1 MSNYKVPQL
10 NSFEWQQLVLDKDLS
25 TPSGLTPS
33 KGNRYI
39 VKATGSGDWTGH
51 SNAIAT
57 YNGATWDFTEA
68 VEGMICWIA
77 DEDKFY
83 KFITSWTEYLGQQ
96 GNQGDQG
103 NQGNQGNQ
111 GDQGSSNSYSTTFVN
126 ADLATGILTVTHNL
140 GVKVVPVIVCNNNFK
155 VIIPD
160 EITYSSTTICL
171 VDLSS
176 YGVLSGTWSIIVLDG
191 GASNINTPVTIQDT
205 DGDTKVETEKN
216 ADEDKVRITTAGV
229 QRGQFDSNGLTLQS
243 GVAVKEISNDGTMA
257 GNSDDAVPTEKAVKT
272 YTDDKTVYKGRT
284 DGSTPAAGYIGEMLS
299 GQCGPTTTNT
309 SGYTDLVTLT
319 LTAGIWLVSMCGQT
333 DNVGSQTGFDTTFIV
348 SGTGGTTQGVDVF
361 YVRHTAGQGHSF
373 AFAPRRIVI
382 ATGTA
387 DKTVVLQG
395 KSVTAAGLMTGYV
408 TAIRIA

>member
-1 MSNYKVPQL
+1 MSNSAFTKLSPPL
-10 NSFEWQQLVLDKDLS
+10 NS
-25 TPSGLTPS
+25 
-33 KGNRYI
+33 Y
-39 VKATGSGDWTGH
+39 
-51 SNAIAT
+51 
-57 YNGATWDFTEA
+57 Y
-68 VEGMICWIA
+68 
-77 DEDKFY
+77 
-83 KFITSWTEYLGQQ
+83 
-96 GNQGDQG
+96 
-103 NQGNQGNQ
+103 
-111 GDQGSSNSYSTTFVN
+111 TTFIN
-126 ADLATGILTVTHNL
+126 ADLVAGILTVTHNL
-140 GVKVVPVIVCNNNFK
+140 GTQYELVTVIDNNDK

-160 EITYSSTTICL
+160 DITFTNTTSLL

-176 YGVLSGTWSIIVLDG
+176 YGAITGTWKIFILDKG
-191 GASNINTPVTIQDT
+191 VATTNTPVTIQDV

-216 ADEDKVRITTAGV
+216 ADEDKVRVTTAGV
-229 QRGQFDSNGLTLQS
+229 QRGQIDSDGLTLAS
-243 GVAVKEISNDGTMA
+243 GASVNEFSTDGTMA

-299 GQCGPTTTNT
+299 GQCGSTTTNT

-319 LTAGIWLVSMCGQT
+319 LTAGIWLVSMCGQS
-333 DNVGSQTGFDTTFIV
+333 DNVASETGFDAAFIV
-348 SGTGGTTQGVDVF
+348 SGTGGTTQGVDAF
-361 YVRHTAGQGHSF
+361 YVRHAACQGHSF